1 MWFDKPMSSLL
12 LPGSTLTL
20 KGDTHY
26 EVELG
31 VVIGMR
37 GRNIKPEN
45 VQKHISGYFV
55 GLDFTNRSL
64 QSRSKQDQTD
74 WCVAK
79 GADNFGAVSE
89 YIHKSVVRDCQNVEL
104 ELKINGTTRQ
114 KSNTSFMIFDIA
126 TMIADISKY

>member
-1 MWFDKPMSSLL
+1 MEAIYQGYYSEAKQKKILCIGRNYLKHIAELNNDLPTEPMWFDKPMSSLL

-64 QSRSKQDQTD
+64 QR
-74 WCVAK
+74 
-79 GADNFGAVSE
+79 
-89 YIHKSVVRDCQNVEL
+89 
-104 ELKINGTTRQ
+104 
-114 KSNTSFMIFDIA
+114 
-126 TMIADISKY
+126 